1 MKDNEKKYTS
11 NGIPHAESTFKRS
24 SKAITVITLA
34 VVVAVIVL
42 NLIISA
48 IGDVNLWYVDM
59 SSPKYKDEVSSLYT
73 VSDVLKSLLDS
84 QVIPKINE
92 INGDREKT
100 GEDPI
105 KLEIVFCADRD
116 DIESDGL
123 MRYIS
128 YTARGIKKLYPDLVE
143 VKYVNIT
150 RDPSAVQKYKT
161 TSAAS
166 IYSSDV
172 ILEFG
177 TEYIIRNVSSFFY
190 TDSTADEPWAY
201 NGEQRL
207 ASMMLSVTRAESPI
221 CAITNNHGESLFDS
235 HGKVKQEYS
244 EFIKLID
251 AAGYDIEFLDLE
263 KQDIPENCRMMIT
276 FDPSE
281 DFKAYGDLGEN
292 NVSEI
297 EKLDKYIDASNA
309 FFYICG
315 RNTPVLKNLEEYLT
329 EWGIT
334 VARASDEDDEYEN
347 YALRDLVNCT
357 DSGDVIVGNYAV
369 EGIGA
374 TLTKDMRNQ
383 AYPAKVI
390 FEDSTAI
397 VPAQNYV
404 KIYVDESAESG
415 NSAYAYYSY
424 YRNGIMR
431 SMLDVFTSYPTA
443 FAEIDGHTYE
453 VATQQSSFKLMTI
466 TQESREVQE
475 SNYNVV
481 SQSSYVLALASTD
494 FLKNDVLSAS
504 AYGNADVLLSALRNV
519 SGEAVP
525 ANVSL
530 KTLYEYEIE
539 NTAAHETVD
548 VKAWS
553 SWLTIAPLAI
563 SLAVGVVVTV
573 RRKYR

>member
-1 MKDNEKKYTS
+1 MKNDRKKDEK
-11 NGIPHAESTFKRS
+11 NDMASTEGAFKRS
-24 SKAITVITLA
+24 STALTVITL
-34 VVVAVIVL
+34 VTVVAVIVL
-42 NLIISA
+42 NLIISVL
-48 IGDVNLWYVDM
+48 GDVNLWYVDM
-59 SSPKYKDEVSSLYT
+59 SSPKYKDEVSPLYT
-73 VSDVLKSLLDS
+73 VSDGLKSLLES
-84 QVIPKINE
+84 QVVPKINE
-92 INGDREKT
+92 INGQREKN
-100 GEDPI
+100 GEEPI
-105 KLEIVFCADRD
+105 KLKIVFCADRD

-128 YTARGIKKLYPDLVE
+128 YTARGIQKLYSDLVE

-201 NGEQRL
+201 NGEQKL
-207 ASMMLSVTRAESPI
+207 ASMMLSVTRAESPV
-221 CAITNNHGESLFDS
+221 CAITTNHGESLFDPD
-235 HGKVKQEYS
+235 GKVKEEYS

-263 KQDIPENCRMMIT
+263 EQDIPENCRMMIT

-309 FFYICG
+309 FFYICD
-315 RNTPVLKNLEEYLT
+315 RDTPVLKNLEEYLT

-334 VARASDEDDEYEN
+334 VAGAYDEGDEYEN
-347 YALRDLVNCT
+347 YALKDLVNCT

-374 TLTKDMRNQ
+374 TLTKDMRKQ

-390 FEDSTAI
+390 FGDATAI
-397 VPAQNYV
+397 VPAQNYI
-404 KIYVDESAESG
+404 KIYVDESVESG
-415 NSAYAYYSY
+415 TSAYTYYSY
-424 YRNGIMR
+424 YRNGIIR

-443 FAEIDGHTYE
+443 FAEIDGNTYE
-453 VATQQSSFKLMTI
+453 VATEQSTFKLMTV

-475 SNYNVV
+475 SNYNIVN
-481 SQSSYVLALASTD
+481 QSSYVLALASTD
-494 FLKNDVLSAS
+494 FLANDVLSAS
-504 AYGNADVLLSALRNV
+504 SYGNADVLLSALRNI

-530 KTLYEYEIE
+530 KTIYEYEIDDL
-539 NTAAHETVD
+539 AAYETVD